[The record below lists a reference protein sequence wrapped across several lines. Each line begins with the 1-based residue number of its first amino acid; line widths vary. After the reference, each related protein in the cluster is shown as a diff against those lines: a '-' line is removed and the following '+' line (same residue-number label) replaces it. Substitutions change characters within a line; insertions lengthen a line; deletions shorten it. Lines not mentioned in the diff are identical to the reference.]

1 MKCHREFCAERA
13 CSRSSL
19 RILLVCISFSF
30 GSFAE
35 IASAQTAPDSKFS
48 KIPQAYETTK
58 DIPYGVT
65 DSTDDYT
72 KERRKLDI
80 YLPKGMKDFPTIVW
94 FHGGGLT
101 GGSKSIP
108 KGLQDKG
115 FAVVAPNYRLS
126 PRVKSPAYI
135 EDAAAAV
142 AWTFE
147 NIEKYGG
154 SKSKIIVGGISAG
167 GYLSLMIGL
176 DKSWLSKH
184 GIDADSIAALVP
196 ISGQTITHFT
206 VRAEKG
212 IPDKRPVVDE
222 MAPLFHVRKDSPPML
237 LVTGDPELEM
247 LGRAEE
253 NAYLAR
259 MMKIAGHTR
268 TTLYRLEG
276 FDHGGIGEASLPLV
290 VKFVRGIQE
299 ERNGNANLDERKL
312 PATASRM
319 KTRKISGWTVHVNER
334 LLAEEMKSSTSK
346 AMELLE
352 RQLNEIVKVVPAEA
366 VAKLRQVP
374 LWFSPEYPGVAPK
387 AEYHPDAGWLKDNGR
402 DTAMAKGVEFTN
414 VRIFERETARMP
426 NFALHELAHA
436 YHDRFLSGGFA
447 NAEVAAAF
455 ENAKA
460 MGLYEN
466 VQRTFGDGR
475 TSKERAY
482 AMTNPMEYFAE
493 CTESYFAKNDFYP
506 FTRDELNKYDTRM
519 TELLQQLWGE
529 AQPAKNSR

>member
-1 MKCHREFCAERA
+1 MVRYA
-13 CSRSSL
+13 
-19 RILLVCISFSF
+19 LVCITVSI
-30 GSFAE
+30 GS
-35 IASAQTAPDSKFS
+35 IDRHASAQTAPASKPAQS
-48 KIPQAYETTK
+48 YEK
-58 DIPYGVT
+58 KNDIPYGIS
-65 DSTDDYT
+65 DSTDGYT
-72 KERRKLDI
+72 KELRRLDL
-80 YLPKGMKDFPTIVW
+80 YVPKGVKDFATIVW

-108 KGLQDKG
+108 KGLQEKG

-126 PRVKSPAYI
+126 PRSKSPAYV

-147 NIEKYGG
+147 NIEKHGG

-184 GIDADSIAALVP
+184 GIDSDEIAALVP
-196 ISGQTITHFT
+196 VSGQTITHFT

-212 IPDKRPVVDE
+212 IPDEQPVVDE
-222 MAPLFHVRKDSPPML
+222 MAPLFHVRKDAPPML

-259 MMKIAGHTR
+259 MMKVAGHKR

-290 VKFVRGIQE
+290 VKFVREIMD
-299 ERNGNANLDERKL
+299 ERNKMVNPEEGHS
-312 PATASRM
+312 PASVSKM
-319 KTRKISGWTVHVNER
+319 ETRKISGWTVLVHEELSKGGNES
-334 LLAEEMKSSTSK
+334 ATSK
-346 AMELLE
+346 ALELLE
-352 RQLNEIVKVVPAEA
+352 RQLNEIEKVVPAQA
-366 VAKLRQVP
+366 VAELRKVP

-402 DTAMAKGVEFTN
+402 NTAMARGVEFTN

-436 YHDRFLSGGFA
+436 YHDRVLPGGFA
-447 NAEVAAAF
+447 NAEIAAAY

-460 MGLYEN
+460 NGLYDQVE
-466 VQRTFGDGR
+466 RTFGDGR
-475 TSKERAY
+475 KSKERAY

-493 CTESYFAKNDFYP
+493 CSESYFAKNDFYP
-506 FTRDELNKYDTRM
+506 FTRDELKKLDPHM
-519 TELLQQLWGE
+519 TELLERLWGD
-529 AQPAKNSR
+529 PKPTKDSR

>member
-1 MKCHREFCAERA
+1 MKSHATPDFEPDFRLRPARA
-13 CSRSSL
+13 AL
-19 RILLVCISFSF
+19 AGLAVWL
-30 GSFAE
+30 A
-35 IASAQTAPDSKFS
+35 AAQMPVAAQSPSDSKPAQ
-48 KIPQAYETTK
+48 IDETTK
-58 DIPYGVT
+58 DIPYGEA
-65 DSTDDYT
+65 DARDEY
-72 KERRKLDI
+72 KKQRRKLDL
-80 YLPKGMKDFPTIVW
+80 YVPRGAKDFVTIVW

-108 KGLQDKG
+108 KGLQEKG
-115 FAVVAPNYRLS
+115 FAIVAPNYRLS
-126 PRVKSPAYI
+126 PRAKSPAYV

-147 NIEKYGG
+147 NIEQYGG
-154 SKSKIIVGGISAG
+154 SKSKIVVGGISAG

-184 GIDADSIAALVP
+184 GIDPDSIAALVP
-196 ISGQTITHFT
+196 VSGQTITHFT
-206 VRAEKG
+206 VRAENG
-212 IPDKRPVVDE
+212 IPETRPVIDE
-222 MAPLFHVRKDSPPML
+222 MAPLFHVRKDAPPML
-237 LVTGDPELEM
+237 LVTGDPEMEM

-290 VKFVRGIQE
+290 VKFVRELETESKKDTKAVDGV
-299 ERNGNANLDERKL
+299 R
-312 PATASRM
+312 PATTGKVRTQA
-319 KTRKISGWTVHVNER
+319 ISGWTVHIREE
-334 LLAEEMKSSTSK
+334 LLKDESKAATSK
-346 AMELLE
+346 ALNLLE
-352 RQLNEIVKVVPAEA
+352 KQLDEIVKVIPASA
-366 VAKLRQVP
+366 VAELRKVP

-387 AEYHPDAGWLKDNGR
+387 AEYHPDAGWLKENSR
-402 DTAMAKGVEFTN
+402 DTAMARGVEFTN

-436 YHDRFLSGGFA
+436 YHDRFLPDGFA
-447 NAEVAAAF
+447 NAEIAAAF

-460 MGLYEN
+460 KGLYEN
-466 VQRTFGDGR
+466 VERTFGDGR

-493 CTESYFAKNDFYP
+493 CTESYFVKNDFYP
-506 FTRDELNKYDTRM
+506 FDREALKKHDRRM
-519 TELLQQLWGE
+519 TELLKKLWGDP
-529 AQPAKNSR
+529 QTTKSSR